1 MSGFLREAATAD
13 RPRKHRF
20 VMQIAC
26 PACASE
32 YEIPTDR
39 VGAEGRSVRCAA
51 CRETWFISPDD
62 VAAAQIGEAMAAMS
76 AGAGN
81 RSEDQAALD
90 AWEAALADEGLE
102 AETAPE
108 PAPEPAAAP
117 VAERLRSAAKRPKPV
132 HSTNRLGAFGSA
144 AAVCV
149 GLVAVAG
156 LALVARS
163 TVVRA
168 MPQTASLYASIGLPV
183 NLRGIDLR
191 DVVAFQTIGEGG
203 VGQLMVEGDLVGV
216 AHDARP
222 VPAIAIEVRDGRDQ
236 TIYRWSIPAPRPTM
250 GDGERAR
257 FRASLSAPP
266 AQGRSVQVRFA
277 EASQPSGGDLPAPSK
292 ADASRGQP

>member
-1 MSGFLREAATAD
+1 
-13 RPRKHRF
+13 
-20 VMQIAC
+20 MQIAC

-62 VAAAQIGEAMAAMS
+62 VAAAQIAEAMAAM
-76 AGAGN
+76 GGDAGN

-102 AETAPE
+102 AEAVPEPTPE
-108 PAPEPAAAP
+108 PAPA
-117 VAERLRSAAKRPKPV
+117 AERPRPSAKRPRLATKFRPG
-132 HSTNRLGAFGSA
+132 LGAFGSA
-144 AAVCV
+144 AVACV
-149 GLVAVAG
+149 GLAAVTG

-163 TVVRA
+163 TIVRA
-168 MPQTASLYASIGLPV
+168 MPQSAVLYASIGLPV

-191 DVVAFQTIGEGG
+191 DLAAFQTVGEGG
-203 VGQLMVEGDLVGV
+203 VGQLVVEGDLVGV
-216 AHDARP
+216 ARDAVP
-222 VPAIAIEVRDGRDQ
+222 VPAIAIEVRDARDQ

-250 GDGERAR
+250 SDGERAR

-277 EASQPSGGDLPAPSK
+277 EAEQPANASPPPPAK
-292 ADASRGQP
+292 TDASRQEP

>member
-1 MSGFLREAATAD
+1 
-13 RPRKHRF
+13 
-20 VMQIAC
+20 MQIAC

-62 VAAAQIGEAMAAMS
+62 VATAQIAEAMAAMS

-108 PAPEPAAAP
+108 PAPEPTAP
-117 VAERLRSAAKRPKPV
+117 VAERPRPAAKRPKPARR
-132 HSTNRLGAFGSA
+132 TRRLGAFGSA
-144 AAVCV
+144 AAACV
-149 GLVAVAG
+149 SLVAVAG

-191 DVVAFQTIGEGG
+191 DVVAFQTVGEGG
-203 VGQLMVEGDLVGV
+203 VGQLVVEGDLVGV
-216 AHDARP
+216 DRDAKP

-277 EASQPSGGDLPAPSK
+277 EAGQPAGGDPPAPSK
-292 ADASRGQP
+292 TDASRRQP

>member
-1 MSGFLREAATAD
+1 
-13 RPRKHRF
+13 
-20 VMQIAC
+20 MQIAC

-39 VGAEGRSVRCAA
+39 VGVEGRSVRCAA
-51 CRETWFISPDD
+51 CRETWFISCDD
-62 VAAAQIGEAMAAMS
+62 VAAAQIAEAMAAMGG
-76 AGAGN
+76 GAGN

-108 PAPEPAAAP
+108 PTSEPAAPA
-117 VAERLRSAAKRPKPV
+117 AERPRASAKRPKPAAK
-132 HSTNRLGAFGSA
+132 SRPGLGAFGSA
-144 AAVCV
+144 AAACV

-156 LALVARS
+156 VALVARS

-168 MPQTASLYASIGLPV
+168 MPQSAVLYASIGLPV

-191 DVVAFQTIGEGG
+191 DLVAFQTVGEGG
-203 VGQLMVEGDLVGV
+203 VGQLVVEGDLVGV
-216 AHDARP
+216 ARDASP
-222 VPAIAIEVRDGRDQ
+222 VPAIAIEVRDARDQ

-250 GDGERAR
+250 SDGERAR

-266 AQGRSVQVRFA
+266 VQGRSVQVRFA
-277 EASQPSGGDLPAPSK
+277 EAEQTMSGNPPTPAK
-292 ADASRGQP
+292 TDASRQQP